1 MCHQQYLMCKWGGPE
16 SITWSMPD
24 RPSNP
29 EATSKLSHHFE
40 PTRGKFHAR
49 TGANFGKGCNNQLGF
64 DRRD

>member
-1 MCHQQYLMCKWGGPE
+1 
-16 SITWSMPD
+16 MPD